1 MTFLQYFVKNLIE
14 LLTSPNGSLIYHLVT
29 LFAIYLIL
37 GIAFGHWNRQ
47 RRDLAAARLLVAG
60 AGFALVR
67 MLLML
72 IAVLDLAGMVSSNGF
87 LPPLERFLDLAT
99 LLLAIW
105 AFLPILEQHT
115 RLGVG
120 LLLVTLLA
128 TAGAYAAFASL
139 WPQAEAQSIP
149 YNGYWQETAWELFDI
164 AILALAILAGLIWRK
179 GDWSLTVCL
188 FAVWLTGHI
197 LQFAFPTFPLDR
209 SHTAGWVR
217 AANLIALPLLASLT
231 YRRVL
236 SVRPDAGGDAALE
249 LISVIRAA
257 RRIEAARDAETA
269 LGLAASSIA
278 RALGADMVAI
288 GFPTTEPPQGVRI
301 VALHPATSLML
312 AQQELELP
320 ASSHPLLA
328 TVLQT
333 SRQQHAHTPRKDS
346 PTAALYDSLGFEQ
359 PGPLLIQPLTDGG
372 TILGVML
379 IGNPDSQRRWTT
391 RDERIIQVMGAMIAA
406 SLAGARRSASYD
418 RSAELQKALGEANR
432 LAQRAVEL
440 ESELERQRQR
450 AGELA
455 TKLRLQEHE
464 AAAQDQSVTEAA
476 IWQAEIHE
484 LAEAR
489 ASLESELTEW
499 KRKAEQLAHSKD
511 DLQIQLA
518 QVQTELRDAQLQEQ
532 SSTEWKEKAEQLA
545 HSRDDLQSKL
555 AQVQTGIQE
564 AHSQTAT
571 LAEWKEKA
579 EQLAHSRDSL
589 QTQLAQVKTEL
600 QEMRSQ
606 AVALASAEQPIVGRL
621 GGTLLG
627 DEQGNIIMVSQGA
640 QQLIGKSRSV
650 LAGTSLYA
658 LFDEEPLWSQA
669 VGNLLREG
677 AQAGE
682 AVSVTLELGK
692 QMVRAE
698 LTRLPGVASVPGV
711 LAVML
716 YPEEEGG
723 AVQTEM
729 VSSLINE
736 LRTPM
741 TSITGYTDLL
751 LGETVGILGEMQR
764 QFLLRVQAN
773 IERMG
778 RLLNDLIRITTI
790 DTGQILLSP
799 EPIDIVSVVEDVI
812 MSLSVEFSE
821 RKLTVQLDMPPA
833 LPPVEADRDSLYQIV
848 LNLLSNASQCS
859 KSETEILIRARL
871 EEHDDQVA
879 NLPDYLLV
887 SITDTGGGISAEDQ
901 RRVFQRLY
909 RADNPLING
918 LGETGVGLSI
928 AKALVEANGGRI
940 WVESEMGAGST
951 FSFILPLS
959 SKVGGG
965 LPPES

>member
-1 MTFLQYFVKNLIE
+1 MTFLQHFVSDLIE
-14 LLTSPNGSLIYHLVT
+14 LLTSPNGSLVYHLVA

-37 GIAFGHWNRQ
+37 GIAFGHWNRH
-47 RRDLAAARLLVAG
+47 RRDPAATRLLVVG
-60 AGFALVR
+60 AGFAIAR

-72 IAVLDLAGMVSSNGF
+72 VAVLDLVGLASPNTF

-99 LLLAIW
+99 LLLAVW
-105 AFLPILEQHT
+105 AFLPILEQQA
-115 RLGVG
+115 RLGVAM
-120 LLLVTLLA
+120 LLITLLIA
-128 TAGAYAAFASL
+128 AGVYAAFASL

-149 YNGYWQETAWELFDI
+149 YNGYWQETVWELLDI
-164 AILALAILAGLIWRK
+164 AILALALLAGLIWRK

-209 SHTAGWVR
+209 VHTAGWVR
-217 AANLIALPLLASLT
+217 AANLVALPLLASLV
-231 YRRVL
+231 YRHVL
-236 SVRPDAGGDAALE
+236 SARSAAGGDAALE

-257 RRIEAARDAETA
+257 RRIEAAHDVETA

-288 GFPTTEPPQGVRI
+288 GFPATEPPQGVRV
-301 VALHPATSLML
+301 VALHPATVLML
-312 AQQELELP
+312 AQQELNLP
-320 ASSHPLLA
+320 ASSHPALA
-328 TVLQT
+328 AVLQT
-333 SRQQHAHTPRKDS
+333 ARQQHALTDS
-346 PTAALYDSLGFEQ
+346 HTAALYDNLGFEQ
-359 PGPLLIQPLTDGG
+359 SGPLLIQPLTDGG
-372 TILGVML
+372 TMLGIML

-391 RDERIIQVMGAMIAA
+391 RDGRIVQAMGAAIAA
-406 SLAGARRSASYD
+406 SLAGARRRESYD
-418 RSAELQKALGEANR
+418 RSAELQKALSETNR

-440 ESELERQRQR
+440 EGKLERQRQR

-464 AAAQDQSVTEAA
+464 AAAQDQSVAETA

-484 LAEAR
+484 LAEAH

-499 KRKAEQLAHSKD
+499 KRKAKQLAHSKD

-518 QVQTELRDAQLQEQ
+518 QVQAELRDIQLQEQ

-545 HSRDDLQSKL
+545 RSRDNLQNKL

-564 AHSQTAT
+564 AQSQTAA

-579 EQLAHSRDSL
+579 EQLSRSRDSL
-589 QTQLAQVKTEL
+589 QDQLAQVKTEL
-600 QEMRSQ
+600 KEVRSQ
-606 AVALASAEQPIVGRL
+606 AVALASTEQSTAGRL

-640 QQLIGKSRSV
+640 QQIIGKSRSV

-658 LFDEEPLWSQA
+658 LCDEEPLWSQA
-669 VGNLLREG
+669 IDNLLREG
-677 AQAGE
+677 VQAGE
-682 AVSVTLELGK
+682 AVSVTLELGT
-692 QMVRAE
+692 QMMRVE
-698 LTRLPGVASVPGV
+698 LTRLPGVAGVPGV

-729 VSSLINE
+729 VASLINE

-764 QFLLRVQAN
+764 QFLLRVQTN

-778 RLLNDLIRITTI
+778 RLLNDLIRVTTI

-859 KSETEILIRARL
+859 KSETEILVSARL
-871 EEHDDQVA
+871 EKHDDQVA
-879 NLPDYLLV
+879 GLPDYLLV
-887 SITDTGGGISAEDQ
+887 STTDTGGGISAEDQ

-959 SKVGGG
+959 PEGAGS
-965 LPPES
+965 LPPKN